1 RTVELSGA
9 PSSPADRHEVVYPNA
24 LHDEEL
30 ARAIGLAVHVMR
42 GLRRYRAA
50 LARQE
55 PMGVAR
61 RSRLDHHRPLE
72 ANETV
77 ADLAVVM
84 PRYALPGRKAQHLD
98 AQIGAL
104 GNQLTACDRVIAAV

>member
-1 RTVELSGA
+1 MGDRSPTWKCRA
-9 PSSPADRHEVVYPNA
+9 ANSPADRNEIVHANA

-30 ARAIGLAVHVMR
+30 ARAIGLAVHVVR
-42 GLRRYRAA
+42 RLRRYRAA

-55 PMGVAR
+55 AIDVAP
-61 RSRLDHHRPLE
+61 RSRLDHHWPLE

-77 ADLAVVM
+77 ADFAVVM
-84 PRYALPGRKAQHLD
+84 PRYALAGRKAQHLD

-104 GNQLTACDRVIAAV
+104 ATSSRLAIV